1 MKTSIRQVLGLFLLA
16 LLLVKV
22 CLMPMIYLDF
32 ELRRDYIA
40 STLCENRLKPKL
52 QCNGKC
58 YLAKRIAA
66 AQKEQEKQTE
76 QNFLTKAFTP
86 VVEPSSL
93 FDSNFFENSLEYTS
107 EKSAVYAYSELSKF
121 SQFTSGIFHPPLS

>member
-1 MKTSIRQVLGLFLLA
+1 
-16 LLLVKV
+16 
-22 CLMPMIYLDF
+22 MPMIYLDF

-76 QNFLTKAFTP
+76 QNLLTKAFTP
-86 VVEPSSL
+86 VIELSHL
-93 FDSNFFENSLEYTS
+93 FDSSFFENSLEYPKQKFT
-107 EKSAVYAYSELSKF
+107 AYAYSELSEF
-121 SQFTSGIFHPPLS
+121 SQFCTGIFHPPLA